1 MTTNGQILNK
11 ARGGSKNTRI
21 PMTDAK
27 IRKTQ
32 TAGLGAEKRREV
44 YDPGPN
50 KAKEGPGGR
59 DLLIAVMRRTYEM

>member
-1 MTTNGQILNK
+1 
-11 ARGGSKNTRI
+11 
-21 PMTDAK
+21 MTDAK

-59 DLLIAVMRRTYEM
+59 DLLIAVTRRTYEM